1 MPAVVLVSGEALR
14 VAGPGLNGRPEAV
27 PTGALLGEMAML
39 IETEYS
45 STVVARTAVRAL
57 RLTRAG
63 LHAQMA
69 EDAELAEHFVLAIA
83 GRLRH
88 LALELREVETSLS
101 DAASTGEVG
110 GEPPR
115 LPHVLTVAR
124 ENSRPA
130 FSCCSRRRPEKRKRP
145 TPGGEVGRY
154 GAFARAPGGKPAP
167 QAVSSARRGA
177 LPIQGDT
184 T

>member
-1 MPAVVLVSGEALR
+1 MAIDALVKPLLGLELLRGLRPTQISEIARRAERMTYRPGDAIIAENAPGDAAVVLVSGEALR
-14 VAGPGLNGRPEAV
+14 VAGSGLNGRPEAV

-101 DAASTGEVG
+101 DAAATGEVG
-110 GEPPR
+110 CEPPR

-124 ENSRPA
+124 ELA
-130 FSCCSRRRPEKRKRP
+130 A
-145 TPGGEVGRY
+145 GV
-154 GAFARAPGGKPAP
+154 
-167 QAVSSARRGA
+167 Q
-177 LPIQGDT
+177 LLQ
-184 T
+184 